1 MPVTQSQ
8 PNADPALLT
17 RAHVL
22 PLAIFMAFML
32 LLQFLGGLIEW
43 KHPDAPWWR
52 QDPAQFIYP
61 IQTVVSSILLFRY
74 WRFYTFAWSWR
85 WGLLGVVFGAV
96 GIACWLLPTT
106 LYDAWGFTGKTTGWM
121 RMLGVAARSDGFNPG
136 LFDNPLA
143 YALSL
148 GMRFFRATVV
158 VALAEELFWRGF
170 LMRFVCD
177 WEGDYWR
184 QPFGRASWLS
194 YLIVTGLF
202 IFSHDSMDWAAAWV
216 YGSLTY
222 LLCVL
227 SKSLGACVMMHATAN
242 FLMGLYIIAYGKFG
256 LW

>member
-1 MPVTQSQ
+1 MPATQPQ
-8 PNADPALLT
+8 PSADPALLT

-32 LLQFLGGLIEW
+32 LLQLLGGLIEW

-52 QDPAQFIYP
+52 QDPAQLIYP
-61 IQTVVSSILLFRY
+61 LQTAVSIILLFRY

-85 WGLLGVVFGAV
+85 WGLMGVAFGVV

-106 LYDAWGFTGKTTGWM
+106 LYDAWGFTGKTTGWIH
-121 RMLGVAARSDGFNPG
+121 MLGVAARSYGFNPG
-136 LFDNPLA
+136 LFDSPLA
-143 YALSL
+143 YALAL
-148 GMRFFRATVV
+148 GMRFFRAAVV

-170 LMRFVCD
+170 LMRFICD

-184 QPFGRASWLS
+184 QPFGRGSWLS
-194 YLIVTGLF
+194 YFIVTGLF
-202 IFSHDSMDWAAAWV
+202 IFSHGSLDWAAAWV

-222 LLCVL
+222 LLSVW
-227 SKSLGACVMMHATAN
+227 SKNLGACVLMHATAN